1 MWCSTPHVTVVYTIA
16 RTVLYGSDVISCTQ
30 KCFDEGGHQKASSN
44 RRHVLRSTHRNA
56 VRPRRTRRPQH
67 DAHRCRNR
75 DLRRHGGCAFDVE
88 RQHVLSQT
96 KLDRTQR
103 THFYG
108 TVYYVFEPPL
118 GDGDGARP
126 HASTMTTGCGA
137 RAKTRATQYCVRHLL
152 PCATASSGDGERVAI
167 ALQR

>member
-1 MWCSTPHVTVVYTIA
+1 MCGAVHHIDCGVHHTA
-16 RTVLYGSDVISCTQ
+16 RTVYWRRRIT

-126 HASTMTTGCGA
+126 HASTMTTGCGG